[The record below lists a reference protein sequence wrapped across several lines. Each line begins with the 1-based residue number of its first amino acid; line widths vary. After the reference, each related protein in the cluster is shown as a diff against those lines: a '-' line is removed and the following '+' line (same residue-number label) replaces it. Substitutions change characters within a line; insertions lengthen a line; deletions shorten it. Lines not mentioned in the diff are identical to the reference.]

1 MSSGIASESSDHQE
15 RQPDDIA
22 RNDCYTANDTGTLDK
37 NDEVEARN
45 KINRE
50 CSNKSQKRIGLSETR
65 ERTSKKLHRVR
76 KEITMI

>member
-22 RNDCYTANDTGTLDK
+22 RNDCYTVNGTLDK
-37 NDEVEARN
+37 NEDVEARN
-45 KINRE
+45 KVNSD
-50 CSNKSQKRIGLSETR
+50 CSNKSQKRIGLIETR

-76 KEITMI
+76 N

>member
-22 RNDCYTANDTGTLDK
+22 RNDCYTANVTATIEK
-37 NDEVEARN
+37 NEEVEARN

-50 CSNKSQKRIGLSETR
+50 CSNKPQKRIGLNEIR
-65 ERTSKKLHRVR
+65 ERTSKKLPRVR
-76 KEITMI
+76 K